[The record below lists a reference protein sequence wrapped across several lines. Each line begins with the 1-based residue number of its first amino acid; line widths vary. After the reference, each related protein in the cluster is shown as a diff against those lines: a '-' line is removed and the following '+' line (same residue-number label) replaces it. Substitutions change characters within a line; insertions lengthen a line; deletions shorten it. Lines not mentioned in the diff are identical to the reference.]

1 MPTALSQS
9 EVEARSA
16 REKEEKATEEAAE
29 KARREQEA
37 EKLRKADADRV
48 DASRE
53 KKFGAGRT
61 LVQKPVMT
69 AQERRMED
77 ARGMTDEMRMKLERE
92 RRARAAEERI
102 RKMQG
107 K

>member
-1 MPTALSQS
+1 
-9 EVEARSA
+9 
-16 REKEEKATEEAAE
+16 
-29 KARREQEA
+29 
-37 EKLRKADADRV
+37 V

-53 KKFGAGRT
+53 KKFGTGRT